1 MTDETGENA
10 ASDALQWAKD
20 CLDEA
25 VITAS
30 KTGIFEGVTFDA
42 RVAWTLPNRI
52 VIGQIRDTG
61 PHLREFWIIS
71 GEVPTDCIAGSTCAT
86 PRDAARHFALKW
98 QLGAEQ
104 LRDPAERAKRPLK
117 PVEDWASVADDLEQ
131 VAADLYELAE
141 EDLAWAGPQDAG
153 KAELP

>member
-1 MTDETGENA
+1 MTDEAGENVA
-10 ASDALQWAKD
+10 EDPVQWAKD

-30 KTGIFEGVTFDA
+30 KTGILEGITFES

-52 VIGQIRDTG
+52 VIGQIRDSG
-61 PHLREFWIIS
+61 PSRRELWIIA
-71 GEVPTDCIAGSTCAT
+71 GEVPTDCIDASTCAT

-104 LRDPAERAKRPLK
+104 LRDPVERAKRPLK
-117 PVEDWASVADDLEQ
+117 PVSDWVTVADELEQ
-131 VAADLYELAE
+131 VATDLYALAE
-141 EDLAWAGPQDAG
+141 EDRAWKSAPN
-153 KAELP
+153 

>member
-1 MTDETGENA
+1 MTDEAGENVA
-10 ASDALQWAKD
+10 EDPVQWAKD

-30 KTGIFEGVTFDA
+30 KTGILEGITFEA

-52 VIGQIRDTG
+52 VIGQIRDSG
-61 PHLREFWIIS
+61 PSRRELWIIA
-71 GEVPTDCIAGSTCAT
+71 GEVPTDCIDASTCAT

-104 LRDPAERAKRPLK
+104 LRDPVERAKRPLK
-117 PVEDWASVADDLEQ
+117 PVSDWVTVADELEQ
-131 VAADLYELAE
+131 VATDLYALAE
-141 EDLAWAGPQDAG
+141 EDRAWKSAPN
-153 KAELP
+153 

>member
-1 MTDETGENA
+1 MTNEA
-10 ASDALQWAKD
+10 AGNTAEQAAQWAKD

-30 KTGIFEGVTFDA
+30 KTGILEGITFDA

-52 VIGQIRDTG
+52 VIGQIRDSG
-61 PHLREFWIIS
+61 PSRRELWIIA
-71 GEVPTDCIAGSTCAT
+71 GEVPTDCIDASTCAA

-104 LRDPAERAKRPLK
+104 LRDPAERAKRQLK
-117 PVEDWASVADDLEQ
+117 PVSDWATVADELEQ
-131 VAADLYELAE
+131 VATDLYALAE
-141 EDLAWAGPQDAG
+141 EDRAWNSAVN
-153 KAELP
+153 

>member
-1 MTDETGENA
+1 MTEVAGENLA
-10 ASDALQWAKD
+10 EEALQWARD

-30 KTGIFEGVTFDA
+30 KTGIFEGITFDA
-42 RVAWTLPNRI
+42 RVAWTLPKRI

-61 PHLREFWIIS
+61 PNLREFWIIA
-71 GEVPTDCIAGSTCAT
+71 GEVPTDCIDASTCAT

-104 LRDPAERAKRPLK
+104 LRDPKERAKRPLK
-117 PVEDWASVADDLEQ
+117 PMADWAGVADDLEQ
-131 VAADLYELAE
+131 VATDLYDLAE
-141 EDLAWAGPQDAG
+141 EDVAWNTAPREGA
-153 KAELP
+153 